1 MRKKISISAKGRP
14 REFDREHAL
23 EQALRVF
30 WAKGF
35 EGASLTDLTAAMDIN
50 RPSLYAAFGD
60 KETLFRAAVDRYEA
74 QRLGFGRDAL
84 AKPTAREVVEH
95 MLLGV
100 VNLVTGSD
108 SPNGCLMVQSALVSG
123 ESAESICADLK
134 TRRTA
139 GEVDLRRRLQR
150 AKSEGDL
157 PSNAN
162 PSDLAR
168 YVMTVIRGLAV
179 QAAGGATRAELLRV
193 AQMAM
198 RAWPD

>member
-1 MRKKISISAKGRP
+1 MTKKAPIPVKGRP
-14 REFDREHAL
+14 REFDREQAL

-35 EGASLTDLTAAMDIN
+35 EGASLTDLTSAMGIN

-60 KETLFRAAVDRYEA
+60 KESLFRAAVDRYEA
-74 QRLGFGRDAL
+74 QRLGFGREAL
-84 AKPTAREVVEH
+84 AKPTAREAVEH
-95 MLLGV
+95 MLFGV
-100 VNLVTGSD
+100 VNLVTHPD

-139 GEVDLRRRLQR
+139 GEVELRRRLRR

-157 PSNAN
+157 PDGAN

-168 YVMTVIRGLAV
+168 YVMTVIRGIAV
-179 QAAGGATRAELLRV
+179 QAAGGASRAELRRTARIAL
-193 AQMAM
+193 
-198 RAWPD
+198 RAWPG